1 MRETALRALAALNLG
16 WGPAHIELRLT
27 EDGPK
32 IIEVNPRLAGGFIPE
47 LVRLASGVD
56 LITATVKQVI
66 GQKPSLTPQENQFAS
81 IRFIIAER
89 DGKLAAINGLPEARR
104 VPGVIR
110 VETYNGAGHTHLRGD
125 FRDRLGHVIA
135 LGETNEAARVA
146 AETAH
151 AEVALSYARG
161 GDDG

>member
-1 MRETALRALAALNLG
+1 
-16 WGPAHIELRLT
+16 
-27 EDGPK
+27 
-32 IIEVNPRLAGGFIPE
+32 
-47 LVRLASGVD
+47 VD

-66 GQKPSLTPQENQFAS
+66 GQDPSLTPQRNQFAS
-81 IRFIIAER
+81 IRFIVAER
-89 DGKLAAINGLPEARR
+89 EGSLAAINGLQEARR

-110 VETYNGAGHTHLRGD
+110 VETYNGAGHTRLRGD